1 MAEVGNN
8 NGGALKFENYN
19 VSAGKGSLY
28 QSSKEPKEGFEEIVL
43 DSGKKTYHRYVRGV
57 SGIVTKV
64 DIREANFPS
73 GVVKQLVVNVQDK
86 ETNVIQVIQI
96 PLFNTKKNYS
106 QSAVSM
112 MNILPN
118 LDKSKEVVI
127 GYYLSEYEKKNGTG
141 KGTNVTAYAS
151 YVGEKT
157 EDGKPVNV
165 KWIDFSKIPQIEVVE
180 KLGEKTYNMDKRDEF
195 YYSLLQEILEK
206 FTFTPTQNS
215 SAEKPAPSFKQ
226 EIEDDTDLPF

>member
-1 MAEVGNN
+1 MAEVGNT
-8 NGGALKFENYN
+8 GGSLKFENYN

-43 DSGKKTYHRYVRGV
+43 ESGKKTYHRYVRGV
-57 SGIVTKV
+57 SGVVTKV

-86 ETNVIQVIQI
+86 ETNVVQVIQI
-96 PLFNTKKNYS
+96 PLFNSKKNYS
-106 QSAVSM
+106 QTAVSM

-118 LDKSKEVVI
+118 LDKAKEVVI
-127 GYYLSEYEKKNGTG
+127 GYYLSEYSKKNGE
-141 KGTNVTAYAS
+141 KGTNATAYAS

-165 KWIDFSKIPQIEVVE
+165 KWIDFNKVPKPELIE

-195 YYSLLQEILEK
+195 YYNLLQEILEK
-206 FTFTPTQNS
+206 FTFVSGNAPETKQ
-215 SAEKPAPSFKQ
+215 EKPSPNFKQ
-226 EIEDDTDLPF
+226 EEEDDSLPF